1 MIVREYETWEVI
13 KMLGENPKLKF
24 TDGKEI
30 GSNNKDGEVASN
42 TIVNLKGE
50 IFWIEPSG
58 EIFNTFSLNREV
70 LTIKWAL
77 VRTPVTWQEAIQ
89 AWSEGKIISC
99 DQCQGK
105 RDEICNDCR
114 LSTQVFNQ
122 KGDCL
127 SPICKAQIKTGTW
140 YIGGSDA
147 V

>member
-1 MIVREYETWEVI
+1 MREYETWEVI
-13 KMLGENPKLKF
+13 KMLGENPKLRFINGIKIGHMYD
-24 TDGKEI
+24 DG
-30 GSNNKDGEVASN
+30 GVVVSN
-42 TIVNLKGE
+42 TIGFIHNKLYFIKSDGTEFVPFAISE
-50 IFWIEPSG
+50 
-58 EIFNTFSLNREV
+58 EV
-70 LTIKWAL
+70 FAMKWQL

-89 AWSEGKIISC
+89 AWSEGKTISC